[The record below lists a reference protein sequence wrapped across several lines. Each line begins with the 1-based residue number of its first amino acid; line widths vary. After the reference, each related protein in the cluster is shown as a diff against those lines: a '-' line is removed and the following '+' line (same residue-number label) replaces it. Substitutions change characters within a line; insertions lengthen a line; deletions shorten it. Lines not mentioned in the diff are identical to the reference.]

1 MCFNSTSS
9 LIAFSISVLCFIY
22 LLVNGLT
29 TNNKYDIFASLTTIL
44 IGSMQLIEYFLWKS
58 QDCSYTNQIFSLLII
73 CVLFLQGG
81 LGSLLFINLF
91 KSPRIFNNI
100 ILFINTI
107 YLFFIIY
114 LLYWLS
120 SKKLCSRPTENSCR
134 LAWAPYE
141 VLLKN
146 PYGRILLIIH
156 LCFYFFIGTFMF
168 GYFDIIVNGKIFEG
182 IKKYP
187 IRYTIIP
194 FTFILCLVYLF
205 ITDGMNFIDVFGSMW
220 CFIAVIYGIISCL
233 HI

>member
-44 IGSMQLIEYFLWKS
+44 IGSMQLIEYFLWKN

-156 LCFYFFIGTFMF
+156 LCLYFFIGTFMF